1 MGRVRPVTSG
11 NRAVGR
17 GGLWAPVDGRA
28 LASRGVTAL
37 HELSASALNPRPR
50 DFAGVVSKLLDEF
63 DAADFRSA
71 ERILEAIRRQGRT
84 ISGYPRVRPGDC
96 DRVIRAIRTAFEANR
111 PLFVTGDSAIIR
123 RFDEILE
130 AFAETDLRFYP
141 RELMRARTLHA
152 ETKLLLNDPAGVRRL
167 IGEYADRLY
176 KIEGNRRDI
185 TLLMRLD
192 CQGRVAVGEIDGLGR
207 TAIARAL
214 SLSRLWPLS
223 VASTGNALIEF
234 VGLEHTARPR
244 DGFLASLLCRSARM
258 TARARIAGGSIPRRA
273 ARAPIAWFGLS
284 VAAACLF
291 FLRRGDVRLRRRQAS
306 DDHQIGNGD
315 VVVSRAMG
323 GIGDLFV
330 MTPGLRALAKRHST
344 RVKLVIERKYF
355 DIFRNNPHVEVIDI
369 DGSPVDVSK
378 CKAWYNLTL
387 CPAAR
392 YESSRR
398 PFVKRGRAELFARGM
413 GVGKR
418 LLDRHGWEVE
428 YVLDDGQIAFRDEF
442 VRDARLGG
450 RPIVGV
456 QPYSRDTYKDHPEIG
471 RFVKAL
477 SADYD
482 IIIFHHLETGFPAG
496 PGIASTAGLA
506 LAESIALVS
515 ALDAMVCVDSGFLHA
530 AGAFDV
536 PVVAMFGPTD
546 GKLFTRHLRHATVI
560 CANESFACAPCW
572 RNEDLPCQ
580 VTRQV
585 GTSPCV
591 AALKVEAVQAAVAE
605 ALRERPAKP
614 RVNAAPVVAGG
625 SPPPATA
632 NDFPS
637 TGSPV

>member
-1 MGRVRPVTSG
+1 MLIASPH
-11 NRAVGR
+11 N
-17 GGLWAPVDGRA
+17 AP
-28 LASRGVTAL
+28 ST
-37 HELSASALNPRPR
+37 LNPRPR

-71 ERILEAIRRQGRT
+71 ERILETIRRQGRT

-96 DRVIRAIRTAFEANR
+96 DRVNHAIRAAFEANR

-192 CQGRVAVGEIDGLGR
+192 CQARVAVGEIDGLGR

-214 SLSRLWPLS
+214 WLSRLWPLN
-223 VASTGNALIEF
+223 VASTANALIDF
-234 VGLEHTARPR
+234 VGLERTARPR
-244 DGFLASLLCRSARM
+244 DSLLTSLLCRSARM
-258 TARARIAGGSIPRRA
+258 TARARIVGGSRSRHV

-291 FLRRGDVRLRRRQAS
+291 FLGRGDIRLQRRAS
-306 DDHQIGNGD
+306 DDQQIGNGD

-330 MTPGLRALAKRHST
+330 MTPGLRALSKRHST
-344 RVKLVIERKYF
+344 RVKLIIERKYF

-369 DGSPVDVSK
+369 DGSPIDVSK

-413 GVGKR
+413 GVNKR
-418 LLDRHGWEVE
+418 SLDQHGWQVE

-442 VRDARLGG
+442 VRDAGLGR

-482 IIIFHHLETGFPAG
+482 IIIFHHLETEFPAG

-536 PVVAMFGPTD
+536 PAVAMFGPTD

-580 VTRQV
+580 VTRRV

-591 AALKVEAVQAAVAE
+591 AALKVEAVQAAVAQ
-605 ALRERPAKP
+605 ALRAHPAKSP
-614 RVNAAPVVAGG
+614 INAAPFVAGAVSARDG
-625 SPPPATA
+625 ERPPLDENPR
-632 NDFPS
+632 
-637 TGSPV
+637 VIE